1 MTLNN
6 YSQVKTTN
14 SKVLLF
20 IVTSSTVLIE
30 HKIFNPKKEFTKVA
44 VSKL

>member
-1 MTLNN
+1 ME
-6 YSQVKTTN
+6 TTN

-20 IVTSSTVLIE
+20 ILASGIALIE
-30 HKIFNPKKEFTKVA
+30 HKIFNSEKGTTKVT